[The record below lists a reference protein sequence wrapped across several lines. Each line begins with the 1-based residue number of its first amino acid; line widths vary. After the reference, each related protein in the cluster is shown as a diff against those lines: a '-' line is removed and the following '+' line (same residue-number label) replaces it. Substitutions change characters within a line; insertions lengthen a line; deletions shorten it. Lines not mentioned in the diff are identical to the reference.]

1 MTQPFVHLRVHSE
14 YSLVDSLVR
23 IKPLAKRCADMQMPA
38 LALTDFCNMFALVKF
53 QRATI
58 DAGIKPIYGA
68 DVLVES
74 KFPDEPASQIVLL
87 AKSLQGYRNLTEL
100 VSEAY
105 LHGQKLDKAIISRAY
120 LSQKTEG
127 LICLSGGKDA
137 EIGRALLAGKQAKA
151 EQLVEEYNALFPD
164 SFYLELHRT
173 GRQDDETY
181 LHLAVDLA
189 ATREADQ
196 DQCR

>member
-1 MTQPFVHLRVHSE
+1 MAVARTTSSSA

-87 AKSLQGYRNLTEL
+87 ATHRP
-100 VSEAY
+100 VAVP
-105 LHGQKLDKAIISRAY
+105 
-120 LSQKTEG
+120 
-127 LICLSGGKDA
+127 
-137 EIGRALLAGKQAKA
+137 LA
-151 EQLVEEYNALFPD
+151 PPSD
-164 SFYLELHRT
+164 R
-173 GRQDDETY
+173 
-181 LHLAVDLA
+181 
-189 ATREADQ
+189 
-196 DQCR
+196 